1 MCGGISHTRYTLSKA
16 LTTVLSLYIEREPAP
31 EKERGPKAPRHLPRR
46 ADRLRSGHT
55 NARELGSDVWGL
67 LIFIHVILYVILHL
81 VGTVD
86 SLSYRQR
93 RSSPASTS
101 KYKASVKDTRRTHER
116 NNNEHTTVH
125 TRHNVTADSDEQ
137 HALLQRGNRLVS
149 LPRRLGEGVH

>member
-1 MCGGISHTRYTLSKA
+1 MCGGRSHTRYTLSKA
-16 LTTVLSLYIEREPAP
+16 LTTVLSLYIEPQPAP
-31 EKERGPKAPRHLPRR
+31 EKERGPKARRRPGISVPRR

-101 KYKASVKDTRRTHER
+101 KYKAINSVKDTRRTHER

-125 TRHNVTADSDEQ
+125 TR
-137 HALLQRGNRLVS
+137 LVIM
-149 LPRRLGEGVH
+149 